1 MPLGSNCARLL
12 YRANRSYPLIHDR
25 GLAVNSS
32 LGILVRAALVG
43 IALAQL
49 TGCATIVKGHSQQ
62 INVATDPPGAAC
74 ELQRDGTAIATVNPT
89 PGMATVEK
97 SRKDLAISC
106 RKSGYFDADGKVV
119 SKFHP
124 MTFGNVLFGGII
136 GFGVDAASG
145 AMMEY
150 EESISVR
157 LIPQEF
163 PSTAERDAYFDNLRE
178 QVSAQS
184 TKAMEELSKHCSGQS
199 DCDKKRSLAEKSRES
214 ALADIEAKRAS
225 AKLHTS

>member
-1 MPLGSNCARLL
+1 MRMGSSCARLR
-12 YRANRSYPLIHDR
+12 YRANAVIRSSLTGR
-25 GLAVNSS
+25 LAVNSS

-136 GFGVDAASG
+136 GFGIDAASG

-163 PSTAERDAYFDNLRE
+163 PSTAERDAYFDSLRE